1 MKKLL
6 LSAWALLLGTFCF
19 SQNYYFSHRKESI
32 KYTDSY
38 GQVQYKPIADDT
50 SNYKFY
56 FEVSA
61 DGKGTQLFTVY
72 NNGAEAYWAAELKKS
87 GYKEIGGEIFKQS
100 LYYNTNSKEN
110 IYVFISQDYNKII
123 VMDND
128 GLAEYY

>member
-1 MKKLL
+1 MKKVFIFLL
-6 LSAWALLLGTFCF
+6 LLTGVTVF

-38 GQVQYKPIADDT
+38 GQTQYKLIADET

-56 FEVSA
+56 FEVST
-61 DGKGTQLFTVY
+61 DGRATQLFTVY
-72 NNGAEAYWAAELKKS
+72 NNGQEAYWAAEIKKS
-87 GYKEIGGEIFKQS
+87 GYKEIRGIIFKQS

-110 IYVFISQDYNKII
+110 IYVFISQDYKKII

>member
-6 LSAWALLLGTFCF
+6 LSVVLVLCSTVCF
-19 SQNYYFSHRKESI
+19 SQNYYFNHRKESI

-38 GQVQYKPIADDT
+38 GQTQYKLIADET

-56 FEVSA
+56 FEVST
-61 DGKGTQLFTVY
+61 DGRATQLFTVY
-72 NNGAEAYWAAELKKS
+72 NNNNEAYWAAEIKKS
-87 GYKEIGGEIFKQS
+87 GYKEIGGVIFKQS
-100 LYYNTNSKEN
+100 LYYNTNSKQN
-110 IYVFISQDYNKII
+110 IYVFVSQDYKKII

>member
-6 LSAWALLLGTFCF
+6 LSGVLVLLSTLCF

-38 GQVQYKPIADDT
+38 GQTQYKTIADEV

-56 FEVSA
+56 FEVST
-61 DGKGTQLFTVY
+61 DGRATQLFTVY
-72 NNGAEAYWAAELKKS
+72 NNGQEAYWAAELKKS
-87 GYKEIGGEIFKQS
+87 GYKEISGKIFKQS

-110 IYVFISQDYNKII
+110 IYVFISQDYKKII
-123 VMDND
+123 VMSND
-128 GLAEYY
+128 GIAEYY